1 MPRATAPV
9 SATVL
14 ANRLMARARFRH
26 LQALVRLCELGSL
39 QRTAAAMGITQ
50 PAVTHL
56 LADLESLLEVT
67 LFQRH
72 ARGVRPTPACEDLLP
87 IAQQLLQG
95 LQAGAEA
102 VAARHS
108 GGAGLVRL
116 GASSAA
122 VLGLLVTSL
131 PAFQRRHPAIQ
142 VQLREAEI
150 DGLLAGVSRGEVDMV
165 ACRQPAVVP
174 QGWGFTPL
182 VEDEF
187 IVICAPDHPLTRK
200 RKLQWADLARQTW
213 LPAPSGSLARSRY
226 DALVEARFETPPPSA
241 QVITR
246 NPALTTALLRD
257 QPALALVPAGS
268 VRPQLD
274 AGQIVSLHLP
284 ERLPFDPIGVLLP
297 QQGAGR
303 ATQALSDFLQGLHA
317 PD

>member
-1 MPRATAPV
+1 MPRAAPPV

-14 ANRLMARARFRH
+14 SNRLMARARFRH

-39 QRTAAAMGITQ
+39 QRTASAMGITQ

-56 LADLESLLEVT
+56 LADLESLLETT

-72 ARGVRPTPACEDLLP
+72 ARGVRATPAGADLLP

-116 GASSAA
+116 AASSAA
-122 VLGLLVTSL
+122 VLGLLVNAL
-131 PAFQRRHPAIQ
+131 PAFQRRYPYIQ

-150 DGLLAGVSRGEVDMV
+150 DGLLASVSRGEVDMV

-174 QGWGFTPL
+174 QGWGFSAL

-187 IVICAPDHPLTRK
+187 AVICAPDHPLTRR
-200 RKLQWADLARQTW
+200 RKLQWADLACQTW
-213 LPAPSGSLARSRY
+213 LPSPAGSLARSRY
-226 DALVEARFETPPPSA
+226 DALVEARFDEAPPSA

-257 QPALALVPAGS
+257 QPALALVPTGS

-274 AGQIVSLHLP
+274 AGQVVSLQLP
-284 ERLPFDPIGVLLP
+284 ERLPLDPIGVLVP
-297 QQGAGR
+297 QQGMGQ
-303 ATQALSDFLQGLHA
+303 ATRELAEFLQGLHA
-317 PD
+317 QG

>member
-1 MPRATAPV
+1 MARAAPPV

-14 ANRLMARARFRH
+14 ANRLLARARFRH

-39 QRTAAAMGITQ
+39 QRTAAAIGITQ

-56 LADLESLLEVT
+56 LADLEGLLEIT

-87 IAQQLLQG
+87 VAQQLLQG

-122 VLGLLVTSL
+122 VLGLLVTAL

-165 ACRQPAVVP
+165 ACRQPAVTP
-174 QGWGFTPL
+174 QGWGFTAL

-187 IVICAPDHPLTRK
+187 IVICAPGHPLTRK

-213 LPAPSGSLARSRY
+213 LPAPVGSLARSRF
-226 DALVEARFETPPPSA
+226 DALCEAQFDPPPPSG
-241 QVITR
+241 QVVTR

-274 AGQIVSLHLP
+274 AGQIVSLRLP

-297 QQGAGR
+297 QQGLR
-303 ATQALSDFLQGLHA
+303 PATQVLADFLQALHA
-317 PD
+317 PR

>member
-1 MPRATAPV
+1 MRLT
-9 SATVL
+9 ATVL
-14 ANRLMARARFRH
+14 TNRLMARARFRH

-56 LADLESLLEVT
+56 LADLESLLEIS

-72 ARGVRPTPACEDLLP
+72 ARGVRPTPACQDLLP
-87 IAQQLLQG
+87 VAQQLLQG
-95 LQAGAEA
+95 LHAGAEA

-122 VLGLLVTSL
+122 VLGLLVTAL

-142 VQLREAEI
+142 LQLREAEI

-165 ACRQPAVVP
+165 ACRQPTVVP
-174 QGWGFTPL
+174 QGWVFTPL

-200 RKLQWADLARQTW
+200 RKLQWTDLARQTW
-213 LPAPSGSLARSRY
+213 LPAPIGSLARSRF
-226 DALVEARFETPPPSA
+226 DALCAEQLGAPPPSV
-241 QVITR
+241 QVVTR

-274 AGQIVSLHLP
+274 AGQIASLRVP
-284 ERLPFDPIGVLLP
+284 ERLPLDPIGVLLP
-297 QQGAGR
+297 QQGMGQATR
-303 ATQALSDFLQGLHA
+303 ALAEFLQA
-317 PD
+317 RPSPAECV

>member
-1 MPRATAPV
+1 MPRTAPPV

-14 ANRLMARARFRH
+14 SNRLMVRARFRH
-26 LQALVRLCELGSL
+26 LQALVHLCELGSL

-56 LADLESLLEVT
+56 LSDLETLLELA

-116 GASSAA
+116 AASSAA
-122 VLGLLVTSL
+122 VLGLLVNAL
-131 PAFQRRHPAIQ
+131 PGFQRRHPAIQ

-165 ACRQPAVVP
+165 ACRQPPVVP
-174 QGWGFTPL
+174 QGWVFTPL

-187 IVICAPDHPLTRK
+187 VVICAPNHPLTRK

-213 LPAPSGSLARSRY
+213 LPSPAGSLARRRY
-226 DALVEARFETPPPSA
+226 DALVQARFETPPPSA
-241 QVITR
+241 LVVTR
-246 NPALTTALLRD
+246 NPALTTALLKN
-257 QPALALVPAGS
+257 QPALALVPSGS
-268 VRPQLD
+268 VRPHLD
-274 AGQIVSLHLP
+274 AGQVVSLRLP

-297 QQGAGR
+297 QQGMGHGTR
-303 ATQALSDFLQGLHA
+303 ALAEFLQALYDPG
-317 PD
+317 